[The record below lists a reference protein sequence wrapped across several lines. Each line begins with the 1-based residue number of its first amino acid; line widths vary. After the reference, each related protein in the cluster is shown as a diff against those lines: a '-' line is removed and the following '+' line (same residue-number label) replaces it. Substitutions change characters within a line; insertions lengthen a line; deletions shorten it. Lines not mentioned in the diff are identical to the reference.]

1 MSPLRATT
9 SGATAA
15 WGLFSSPIGTPRLT
29 IRGGAAAS
37 TIIRRNGAGGKM
49 RHVAHRPHA
58 LMKIPRARKNPHI
71 ARMADFL
78 GRMVRVLPAVV
89 MHRIP
94 PSGTSP
100 HRIVLAHRVLG
111 EIHHVMSP
119 V

>member
-78 GRMVRVLPAVV
+78 GRMVRVLAAVV
-89 MHRIP
+89 MQRFDQR
-94 PSGTSP
+94 GTCRHGMFS
-100 HRIVLAHRVLG
+100 AERVVG
-111 EIHHVMSP
+111 EIHQVM
-119 V
+119 